1 MKLFVSRLQIIV
13 SLFLADIAGLLS
25 CIYDPTLPQ
34 QALLISAKES
44 AQEPLNIVF
53 QDCIKKKVGNPEVGN
68 PDIHQLLNTN

>member
-25 CIYDPTLPQ
+25 CIYDPTLQQ

-44 AQEPLNIVF
+44 AQEEPITIVF
-53 QDCIKKKVGNPEVGN
+53 QDCI
-68 PDIHQLLNTN
+68 

>member
-1 MKLFVSRLQIIV
+1 MKVFVSRLQIIV

-53 QDCIKKKVGNPEVGN
+53 QDCIKKKAFGYKLVVNIFFRYIGG
-68 PDIHQLLNTN
+68 